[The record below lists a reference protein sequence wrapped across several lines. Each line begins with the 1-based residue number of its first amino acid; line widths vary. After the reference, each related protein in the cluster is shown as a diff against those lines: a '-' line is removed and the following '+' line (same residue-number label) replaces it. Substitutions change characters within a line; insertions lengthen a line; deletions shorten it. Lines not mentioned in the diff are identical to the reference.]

1 MNTLEQII
9 ERFSDE
15 EFLKADGLDKA
26 VVGVV
31 PKTMQLVYDINK
43 VIQILVHDGMDEDD
57 AVEYFEFNIEGAY
70 VGEKT
75 PVFIYISQDERRHFQ
90 EAMEKLEAK

>member
-15 EFLKADGLDKA
+15 EFLKADGLDEA

-75 PVFIYISQDERRHFQ
+75 PVFIYINQGE
-90 EAMEKLEAK
+90 